1 MSVRRKSKTIW
12 RLGTLYYLGVAITE
26 FNDIKQIRDW
36 AIRSYQISS
45 AKEDI
50 NLVLVVVVESSRKM
64 D

>member
-1 MSVRRKSKTIW
+1 M
-12 RLGTLYYLGVAITE
+12 YYLGVAITE

-50 NLVLVVVVESSRKM
+50 NLLLVVVVESSRKM
-64 D
+64 DL